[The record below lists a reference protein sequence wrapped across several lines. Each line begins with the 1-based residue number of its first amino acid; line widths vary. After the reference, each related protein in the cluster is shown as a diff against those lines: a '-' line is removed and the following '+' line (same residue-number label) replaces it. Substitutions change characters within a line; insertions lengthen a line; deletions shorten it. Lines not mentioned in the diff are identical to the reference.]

1 MMGIEDRGEVGAGEM
16 GIKGKSDGVREPM
29 GIGDRG
35 GGKRAGG
42 GHQDARAAVPWR

>member
-1 MMGIEDRGEVGAGEM
+1 MMGIEDRGEVGSGEM

-42 GHQDARAAVPWR
+42 GHQPQAAPPE